1 VATVFE
7 VRDELWEVVEPM
19 IPPVS
24 MPARQGRPAGARKWG
39 PDPIGALAGEP

>member
-24 MPARQGRPAGARKWG
+24 MPEREGRRPV
-39 PDPIGALAGEP
+39 PDRVL

>member
-1 VATVFE
+1 MATVFE

-24 MPARQGRPAGARKWG
+24 MPARQGRQAGARSG
-39 PDPIGALAGEP
+39 VLYTPAADR